1 MDIGDVLV
9 SPDVAERLES
19 ALTDICA
26 MLWPQDCQTCGTSLV
41 GGRPSLW
48 IDEQSPFVTAS
59 LHHEECR
66 KSAWNDADLVLV
78 HPNSMTWTSRAWVNT
93 SLTFTGRP
101 GPCPFVLLN
110 PSLERIPLG
119 QSGSGWGPG
128 TDASFKNAGLQF
140 LGDKGADRPE
150 SHVAAVLE
158 SDSVAIT
165 LPKSPESYVVPVDD
179 LFASFAQ
186 EVGGLI
192 FAVTHAVNRPSR

>member
-1 MDIGDVLV
+1 
-9 SPDVAERLES
+9 
-19 ALTDICA
+19 
-26 MLWPQDCQTCGTSLV
+26 
-41 GGRPSLW
+41 
-48 IDEQSPFVTAS
+48 
-59 LHHEECR
+59 
-66 KSAWNDADLVLV
+66 
-78 HPNSMTWTSRAWVNT
+78 
-93 SLTFTGRP
+93 
-101 GPCPFVLLN
+101 VLLN

-150 SHVAAVLE
+150 PHVAAVLE

-165 LPKSPESYVVPVDD
+165 LLKSPESYVVPVDD

-192 FAVTHAVNRPSR
+192 FAVTHAVNPAEPLIEVDVAKLIMDRKVLLAWVRFA